1 MSVIP
6 LIFAHNN
13 DQDVVKQR
21 LNDKSSVYSSLK
33 YCISQFMTENE
44 VKFWLGG
51 SSRAPCKMNTWF
63 YFPPMAIHY
72 SLSEGIHFY
81 IQNFLPPTPWIPQT
95 IHFGRLFILRVI
107 HFERDHCIAWA
118 WECMADNQTQHSLNG
133 NAWNIVASPCCG
145 AHLRAQDVR
154 LSTFFGRWKLIQHQS
169 YFYEIYFITSHS
181 YECILLERGPLLVA
195 WLTPASSIPNSIH
208 PLQTFSLKH
217 QLYWRTIFRG
227 GIAIRVTLILSED
240 CPLTSLARRL
250 KRA

>member
-51 SSRAPCKMNTWF
+51 SSRAPRKMNTWF

-81 IQNFLPPTPWIPQT
+81 I
-95 IHFGRLFILRVI
+95 
-107 HFERDHCIAWA
+107 
-118 WECMADNQTQHSLNG
+118 
-133 NAWNIVASPCCG
+133 
-145 AHLRAQDVR
+145 
-154 LSTFFGRWKLIQHQS
+154 
-169 YFYEIYFITSHS
+169 
-181 YECILLERGPLLVA
+181 
-195 WLTPASSIPNSIH
+195 
-208 PLQTFSLKH
+208 
-217 QLYWRTIFRG
+217 
-227 GIAIRVTLILSED
+227 
-240 CPLTSLARRL
+240 
-250 KRA
+250 